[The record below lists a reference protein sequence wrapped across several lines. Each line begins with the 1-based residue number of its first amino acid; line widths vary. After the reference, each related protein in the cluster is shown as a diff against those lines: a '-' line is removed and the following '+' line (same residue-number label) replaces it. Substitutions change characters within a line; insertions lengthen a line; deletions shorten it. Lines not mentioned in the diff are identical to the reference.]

1 MTENVYCPA
10 EKAVLLS
17 SFAVQAKLGDF
28 DSETHTPGYLANE
41 KILPP
46 KVLSQHKLS
55 IEEWEEKV
63 SKITS
68 RQSSNNLSRNLSLS
82 VRSGNSTASTE
93 G

>member
-1 MTENVYCPA
+1 MIDQFQVKNDILTENVYCPA

-63 SKITS
+63 TNHKPNKITEPFS
-68 RQSSNNLSRNLSLS
+68 I
-82 VRSGNSTASTE
+82 
-93 G
+93 